1 MKLYELSAEYAQ
13 FQRLI
18 ESEEF
23 DEKTIADTL
32 ESIKGEIEEKGKNVA
47 AYMQNLE
54 ADVDAL
60 KAAEQRIAARRKS
73 AESRAEWLKNY
84 LRDNMERCGISK
96 IECPEFSISLR
107 KAGDICNIVD
117 ESKLP
122 EEYTKTK
129 TVITPDKALILKAL
143 KDGYEVPGA
152 EIGKAKAALVIK

>member
-13 FQRLI
+13 FLQLI
-18 ESEEF
+18 ESEDF

-47 AYMQNLE
+47 AHMQNLE
-54 ADVDAL
+54 AEVDAF
-60 KAAEQRIAARRKS
+60 KAAEQRISMRRKA

-96 IECPEFSISLR
+96 IECAEFSVTLR
-107 KAGDICNIVD
+107 KAADVCNITD

-122 EEYTKTK
+122 ESYTKTK
-129 TVITPDKALILKAL
+129 TVVTPDKAAILKAL
-143 KDGYEVPGA
+143 KDGQDVPGA